1 MFKVSDL
8 KVLMSKLEHWAHRL
22 HPTATFD
29 EFIAKMEKLGQK
41 KDVQVFKDIKM
52 FSKSGKQSKFDADFF
67 FVELY
72 AENSTRH
79 ANY

>member
-41 KDVQVFKDIKM
+41 KDVQVVKDIKM
-52 FSKSGKQSKFDADFF
+52 FSKSGK
-67 FVELY
+67 
-72 AENSTRH
+72 
-79 ANY
+79 